1 VEISLPVTLAVLGA
15 ALLHATWNALVK
27 ASEDKGLDSVAVAAG
42 SGLIALAV
50 APFLPAPA
58 PASWPW
64 MAGST
69 LVHILYFLFI
79 AGAYRW
85 GELSYSYPIMRGG
98 GPMIVAVAG
107 IFLLREVPSIKE
119 AAAIALI
126 SAGILAFA
134 HGSHDRRATWFAVGN
149 AIVIAAYTIIDAQ
162 GARASGAPVSY
173 TLWFFVANGIVIT
186 GLALAQHGAKVPAYF
201 RRFWLRSLA
210 GGACAVGAYS
220 IALWAMTQAP
230 VALVAALRETSV
242 IFAAVIAFVIFKEKL
257 TGQRIAATCA
267 VLAGLVALRI

>member
-1 VEISLPVTLAVLGA
+1 VTLAVLGA

-27 ASEDKGLDSVAVAAG
+27 ASEDKGLDTVAVAAG
-42 SGLIALAV
+42 SGLIALGI
-50 APFLPAPA
+50 APFLPTPA
-58 PASWPW
+58 AASWPW
-64 MAGST
+64 LAGSA
-69 LVHILYFLFI
+69 LVHILYFLFL

-98 GPMIVAVAG
+98 GPLIVAVAG
-107 IFLLREVPSIKE
+107 IFLLREIPSLKQ

-149 AIVIAAYTIIDAQ
+149 AVVIAAYTIIDAQ
-162 GARASGAPVSY
+162 GARASGGAVAY
-173 TLWFFVANGIVIT
+173 TAWFFVLNGVVIT

-210 GGACAVGAYS
+210 GGACAFGAYA
-220 IALWAMTQAP
+220 IALWAMTKAP
-230 VALVAALRETSV
+230 VALVAALRETAV
-242 IFAAVIAFVIFKEKL
+242 IFAAVIAFAIFKERMTK
-257 TGQRIAATCA
+257 QRILATGA
-267 VLAGLVALRI
+267 VLAGLIALRI

>member
-1 VEISLPVTLAVLGA
+1 MEISPAVTLAVLAA

-27 ASEDKGLDSVAVAAG
+27 ASEDKSLDTVAVAAG

-58 PASWPW
+58 AASWPW
-64 MAGST
+64 LAGSA
-69 LVHILYFLFI
+69 LVHILYFLFL

-98 GPMIVAVAG
+98 GPMIVAIAG
-107 IFLLREVPSIKE
+107 IFLLGEIPSLQGSV
-119 AAAIALI
+119 AIALI
-126 SAGILAFA
+126 CAGILGFA
-134 HGSHDRRATWFAVGN
+134 HGSHDRRATLFAVSN
-149 AIVIAAYTIIDAQ
+149 AVVIAAYTIIDAQ

-173 TLWFFVANGIVIT
+173 TVWFFVANGVVIS
-186 GLALAQHGAKVPAYF
+186 GLALAQRGRQVPAYLQ
-201 RRFWLRSLA
+201 RYWARSLA
-210 GGACAVGAYS
+210 GGACALAAYS
-220 IALWAMTQAP
+220 IALWAMTKAP

-242 IFAAVIAFVIFKEKL
+242 IFAAVIAFVIFKEKM
-257 TGQRIAATCA
+257 TGQRILATCA

>member
-1 VEISLPVTLAVLGA
+1 MTLAVLAA

-27 ASEDKGLDSVAVAAG
+27 ASEDKSLDTVAVAAG
-42 SGLIALAV
+42 SGLIAAVV

-58 PASWPW
+58 AASWPW
-64 MAGST
+64 LAGSA
-69 LVHILYFLFI
+69 LVHILYFLFL
-79 AGAYRW
+79 AGAYRL

-98 GPMIVAVAG
+98 GPLIVAVAG
-107 IFLLREVPSIKE
+107 AFLLQEVPSLKE

-134 HGSHDRRATWFAVGN
+134 HGSHDRRATLFAVSN
-149 AIVIAAYTIIDAQ
+149 AVVIASYTIIDAQ

-173 TLWFFVANGIVIT
+173 TMWFFVLNGLVIT
-186 GLALAQHGAKVPAYF
+186 GLALAQQGGKVPLYL
-201 RRFWLRSLA
+201 RRYWLRSLA
-210 GGACAVGAYS
+210 GGACALSAYA
-220 IALWAMTQAP
+220 IALWAMTKAP

-242 IFAAVIAFVIFKEKL
+242 IFAAVIAFVIFKEKM
-257 TGQRIAATCA
+257 TGRRLFATGA